1 VDIFLEVRI
10 RPYNFATFI
19 DLDSLLLQA
28 SKTQMI
34 PKTLLNCFLGLMS
47 GMRYGHTSTSC
58 ILGNVC
64 SCAHCCT
71 AANGRDGHTG
81 LVYQTSTNHTFCV
94 DSTLLCQG
102 SDLCC
107 TASCAS
113 STHLIQ
119 TRQTMRTL
127 TRCLASIHESANN
140 LRSVIYT
147 FVSGPDTI
155 SNGLST
161 IIGNTLHV
169 ARQKECLTGQRASL
183 WLVMHTK

>member
-1 VDIFLEVRI
+1 MQPLEQWTQLLEPGTVDTAFVAFLTAFAAVDTALWSFAQVDNFLEVRI

-81 LVYQTSTNHTFCV
+81 LVYLVYQTSTNHTFCV

-102 SDLCC
+102 TDFSKLALCC
-107 TASCAS
+107 
-113 STHLIQ
+113 
-119 TRQTMRTL
+119 R
-127 TRCLASIHESANN
+127 
-140 LRSVIYT
+140 
-147 FVSGPDTI
+147 
-155 SNGLST
+155 
-161 IIGNTLHV
+161 
-169 ARQKECLTGQRASL
+169 RAVL
-183 WLVMHTK
+183 L

>member
-1 VDIFLEVRI
+1 MPNLRHDPDAAVVVTEVWQLFVSEGYAAFGGSKLEQWTQPLEPGTVDTALWSFAQVDIFLEVRI

-81 LVYQTSTNHTFCV
+81 LVYLVRQTSTNHTFCV
-94 DSTLLCQG
+94 DSALSYQG
-102 SDLCC
+102 PDFCC
-107 TASCAS
+107 TAA
-113 STHLIQ
+113 
-119 TRQTMRTL
+119 
-127 TRCLASIHESANN
+127 
-140 LRSVIYT
+140 
-147 FVSGPDTI
+147 
-155 SNGLST
+155 
-161 IIGNTLHV
+161 
-169 ARQKECLTGQRASL
+169 
-183 WLVMHTK
+183 